1 MFIKTIMTFALIF
14 TSPAIVAETMPAAPQ
29 SSLPGS
35 TDLKLMTKNQP
46 QKSSQQPTVITL
58 GSITTEVEGDLTIVT
73 ARLNKSPEWK
83 SLEIEEHGTF
93 LQIKLPQTQIPA
105 SGEFA
110 DGSGP
115 FLRKLASFQLGND
128 DGALRLFLSQD
139 AAKAK
144 SATSA
149 ELLGD
154 RIVVTIDHKKLEQL
168 VSPGASDP
176 SAGLKLTDAATGAVS
191 TTAPVTDGPS
201 ATPVVGASSD
211 QNSAPNANAS
221 ASTFHTQLTKAAAA
235 SAVLFLIFLGVQ
247 FFRTKQRRSKSSG
260 KHSGHIDPV
269 TMRVL
274 SSIPVGQKQKLTLV
288 QVGDQQLLLGV
299 SSDSINLL
307 TNISSQS
314 MTYPFSKALE
324 TANPDA
330 DVRLKSPAELASP
343 SSRKTLP
350 TPAVKGRSVGPSRGG
365 SINIGVGEN
374 GPVDMKS
381 SSKSEDDITKILR
394 DRLRNL
400 PPG

>member
-1 MFIKTIMTFALIF
+1 MFIKTIITVALIF
-14 TSPAIVAETMPAAPQ
+14 TSAAVVAETMPAAPQ
-29 SSLPGS
+29 SSLPAS
-35 TDLKLMTKNQP
+35 TEPKLATKNQP
-46 QKSSQQPTVITL
+46 QKSNQQSAVITL

-83 SLEIEEHGTF
+83 SLDIEEHGTF

-168 VSPGASDP
+168 VSPNA
-176 SAGLKLTDAATGAVS
+176 TDLAVS
-191 TTAPVTDGPS
+191 QKSADAPVAAASTTVPGTDGQS
-201 ATPVVGASSD
+201 AAPAVVASSD
-211 QNSAPNANAS
+211 KNSSTTTS
-221 ASTFHTQLTKAAAA
+221 ASSSNFHAQLTKAAAA
-235 SAVLFLIFLGVQ
+235 SAVLFVLFLGVQ
-247 FFRTKQRRSKSSG
+247 FFRTKQRRSKSNG

-307 TNISSQS
+307 TNISSQT
-314 MTYPFSKALE
+314 MVYPFSKALE

-330 DVRLKSPAELASP
+330 DVRLKNPAELGSP

-350 TPAVKGRSVGPSRGG
+350 TPAVKSRSVGPSRGG

-374 GPVDMKS
+374 GPVDMKP